1 MRYASPGPR
10 WLRSCL
16 LSAALVSAMAGTAS
30 AAVTYPTLTQSPS
43 STNATLDAV
52 SCASTR
58 DCMAVG
64 TSINGSGNEVTART
78 QAAPSATFGTYTAA
92 GVYSGPPTR
101 SSAAGVYCSGA
112 GLANCNVVG
121 WSILASGPQRSNWSS
136 LVNPSQWAPTGAVT
150 SRLRAV
156 SDASTIAAGEYTD
169 ASSVTRAY
177 VMVSSTGLSAVPVT
191 APSTVSS
198 MKCGANGGCTVIGS
212 SNGTPYVKTFT
223 ITAGPFGEAII
234 TWVTAPTV
242 PAMTSLHTLKS
253 ITCADARCFIAG
265 YFTVPATGKRPFLLE
280 STNQGATFTT
290 VTPPAMPAG
299 ATQVAYNGVSCANKY
314 QCRIVGEVVN
324 GGVTSPYTATFSAPL
339 TDMSAAP
346 AGTWTGQAQTKGTGV
361 ASAAL
366 SATSCATVGSGLTRT
381 ARCADVGTGTSTG
394 GATIPV
400 GAADILWTS

>member
-1 MRYASPGPR
+1 M
-10 WLRSCL
+10 
-16 LSAALVSAMAGTAS
+16 AATAS
-30 AAVTYPTLTQSPS
+30 ASVTYPTLSQSPS
-43 STNATLDAV
+43 STQATLDAV
-52 SCASTR
+52 SCASSR

-64 TSINGSGNEVTART
+64 TSITGSGNEVTARA
-78 QAAPSATFGTYTAA
+78 QATPSATFGTYTAS
-92 GVYSGPPTR
+92 GVYSGSPTR
-101 SSAAGVYCSGA
+101 SSAAGVFCSGA
-112 GLANCNVVG
+112 GLANCNIVG
-121 WSILASGPQRSNWSS
+121 WSIWASGPQRSNWSS
-136 LVNPSQWAPTGAVT
+136 VVNPSWAPAGAVT
-150 SRLRAV
+150 SRLRVV
-156 SDASTIAAGEYTD
+156 SDSATIAAGDYTD

-177 VMVSSTGLSAVPVT
+177 VLVGAAATSAVPVT
-191 APSTVSS
+191 APSSVSS

-223 ITAGPFGEAII
+223 ITSDPFGQAII

-339 TDMSAAP
+339 TDPSAAP
-346 AGTWTGQAQTKGTGV
+346 AGTWTGQAQLKGTGV

-366 SATSCATVGSGLTRT
+366 NATSCATVGSGLTRT
-381 ARCADVGTGTSTG
+381 ARCADVGTGTSTTS
-394 GATIPV
+394 ATIPV